1 MEPGYSDHSDQRHD
15 NRDGIHRLRQCA
27 APRTGSCRAPCLGF
41 MTAVRTRKDAVV
53 LIMWLLLLKMKKKKK
68 KNTALLHRT
77 EQAILQRTAL
87 LHRTEQAI
95 LQRTKKRG
103 VFHAPS
109 RLSEAGHNPL
119 TKRANST
126 TLNAQRTGTGLGWD
140 PDMRCNVPTTT
151 LPGPHPT
158 VRKRNSA
165 AQEQNVKKK
174 KCIIYILRSRH
185 I

>member
-1 MEPGYSDHSDQRHD
+1 MRSTTNGIMSCTLPWFYDCSSDTERCRCTH
-15 NRDGIHRLRQCA
+15 NVA
-27 APRTGSCRAPCLGF
+27 AFT
-41 MTAVRTRKDAVV
+41 KNDE
-53 LIMWLLLLKMKKKKK
+53 KKK
-68 KNTALLHRT
+68 KN
-77 EQAILQRTAL
+77 TAL